1 MAERARLICVMGVA
15 GCGKSTVGG
24 ALAEA
29 LGAQFLEAD
38 RLHPALNIAKMSA
51 GTPLTDDDRWPWLDA
66 ITAAA
71 PREGRAVIAC
81 SALRR
86 AYRQRLTAGAGE
98 PIFFVHLTGAQ
109 AEIASRM
116 GLREG
121 HFMPT
126 ALLDSQFATL
136 EPLER
141 DEPHL
146 TLDIR
151 LPLTRMIDIALKELS

>member
-15 GCGKSTVGG
+15 GCGKTTVGE

-29 LGAQFLEAD
+29 LGAEFLEAD
-38 RLHPALNIAKMSA
+38 RLHPATNIARMSA

-66 ITAAA
+66 VGAAA
-71 PREGRAVIAC
+71 PRAGRAVIAC

-86 AYRQRLTAGAGE
+86 VYRERLASGAGE
-98 PIFFVHLTGAQ
+98 PIFFVHLTGPK

-126 ALLDSQFATL
+126 TLLDSQFATL
-136 EPLER
+136 EPPER
-141 DEPHL
+141 DEPHM

-151 LPLTRMIDIALKELS
+151 LPLIRMIDIASKELT